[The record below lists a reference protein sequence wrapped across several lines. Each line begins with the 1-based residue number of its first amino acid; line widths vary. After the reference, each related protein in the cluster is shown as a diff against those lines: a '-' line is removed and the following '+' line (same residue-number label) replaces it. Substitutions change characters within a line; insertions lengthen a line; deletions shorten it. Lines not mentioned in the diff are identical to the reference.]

1 MATQNFKRN
10 LLLILDDDD
19 DVHKS
24 LSHVRFFA
32 TPWTI

>member
-19 DVHKS
+19 DDVHKS
-24 LSHVRFFA
+24 LTSRLVVSNSL
-32 TPWTI
+32 